1 MHPPPPAKF
10 QLRCQS
16 CQSLAPDPRAS
27 ACAQCG
33 GLLLAE
39 YAAPSGVLTDATQRG
54 MWRYHALL
62 PVNDVSNAVTLG
74 EGNTPLVRSQRLAA
88 QLGLNAL
95 YFKLEG
101 SNPTGSYKDRIAA
114 VGMTRMKELGVTG
127 WAATSSGNAGAA
139 LAAYGARAG
148 IAGMLF
154 TLETAPR
161 AKLTQILAH
170 GPRVVAVQGLGR
182 DPAIERGT
190 FAAVR
195 QLCERKGWL
204 MQITAH
210 RFSPIGMEGAKTIA
224 YEIADGLGHA
234 PSAVYV
240 PTGGGGLLSAIAR
253 GFADWAQCGQISQPP
268 RMVCVQSLGCDPIAQ
283 AWQGGHEVRTIPTCN
298 ARISGIQLTAP
309 PDGELALGLVR
320 ATHGWATSIPDAETY
335 AAQKMLAHFEGI
347 FVEPAAA
354 IGLAAVIRDLAAG
367 KLHRDNE
374 IVCICTGSGFKDSA
388 AAQALSEGVEIPVVA
403 LEAIS
408 HEP

>member
-1 MHPPPPAKF
+1 MSIPKF
-10 QLRCQS
+10 QLQCQM
-16 CQSLAPDPRAS
+16 CQAIEANPRAS
-27 ACAQCG
+27 ACGLCG
-33 GLLLAE
+33 GNLLVTYLPVDSLLALVD
-39 YAAPSGVLTDATQRG
+39 PNQRG

-62 PVNDVSNAVTLG
+62 PVMQPQNAVTLG
-74 EGNTPLVRSQRLAA
+74 EGNTPLVRSHHIAQ
-88 QLGLNAL
+88 QLGLKAL

-114 VGMTRMKELGVTG
+114 VGMTRMQELGVTG

-195 QLCERKGWL
+195 QLCEQKGWL

-224 YEIADGLGHA
+224 YEIAEVLGEA

-253 GFADWAQCGQISQPP
+253 GFGDWVQHGQIGHMPC
-268 RMVCVQSLGCDPIAQ
+268 MVCVQSLGCDPITQ
-283 AWQGGHEVRTIPTCN
+283 AWQGGHEVRPIPSCN

-309 PDGELALGLVR
+309 PDGDLALKFVR
-320 ATHGWATSIPDAETY
+320 NSQGWAVSVPDAETY
-335 AAQKMLAHFEGI
+335 AAQKMLAQHEGI

-354 IGLAAVIRDLAAG
+354 IGLAAVMRDLRDG
-367 KLHRDNE
+367 KLDPAAP
-374 IVCICTGSGFKDSA
+374 IVCICTGSGFKDTA
-388 AAQALSEGVEIPVVA
+388 AAQALSEGIEIPLIKV
-403 LEAIS
+403 EEIKC
-408 HEP
+408 EG